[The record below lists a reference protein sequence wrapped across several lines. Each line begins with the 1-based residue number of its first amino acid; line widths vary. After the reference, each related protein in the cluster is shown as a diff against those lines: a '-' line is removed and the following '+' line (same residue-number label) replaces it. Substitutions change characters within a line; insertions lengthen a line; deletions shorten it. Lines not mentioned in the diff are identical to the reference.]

1 MKRTTIYISVR
12 FYLNV
17 GGKVGGKIVG
27 LVILGMRV
35 ELGII
40 YEKLFSLLFK
50 EVVFIEKLPSVA
62 FSEEFDGK
70 F

>member
-1 MKRTTIYISVR
+1 MSVR
-12 FYLNV
+12 FYLKV

-27 LVILGMRV
+27 LVIFGMRV

-40 YEKLFSLLFK
+40 FEKLFSLLLK

>member
-1 MKRTTIYISVR
+1 M
-12 FYLNV
+12 NV